1 MSNQRSVVVT
11 GANSGFGR
19 RTVEA
24 FAAAGW
30 RVFGTMRDT
39 TTRNAGPA
47 AELRAAGIEVVELDV
62 TSDASVD
69 AAARTILAATGAPD
83 VLVNNAG
90 NGFFGLVEG
99 FTPAAVE
106 RQYATNVIGPLRV
119 NRAFLPAMRER
130 KAGLIVYVSSVVG
143 RLIFPFGGVYAS
155 SKWALEALAEATSY
169 ELAPLGIDVAIV
181 QPGAYPTDIFG
192 KVVGADDE
200 ARVASYGPDVAKYNE
215 VLTAGLI
222 TASQGRDPGDVAD
235 VILRLADA
243 PAGTRALRTT
253 VPADDAAAEI
263 NAAVAPI
270 QRAALVARGVG
281 ELVQKTPA

>member
-1 MSNQRSVVVT
+1 MSEQRTAVVT

-24 FAAAGW
+24 FAAADW
-30 RVFGTMRDT
+30 RVYGTMRDT
-39 TTRNAGPA
+39 ATRNAAPA
-47 AELRAAGIEVVELDV
+47 AELRAAGIHVVELDV
-62 TSDASVD
+62 LSDASVD
-69 AAARTILAATGAPD
+69 AAAATILADAGAPD

-106 RQYATNVIGPLRV
+106 RQYATNVVGPLRV

-130 KAGLIVYVSSVVG
+130 KSGLVVYVSSVVG

-155 SKWALEALAEATSY
+155 SKWALEALAEASSY
-169 ELAPLGIDVAIV
+169 ELSPFGIDVAIV

-192 KVVGADDE
+192 KVVGADDA
-200 ARVASYGPDVAKYNE
+200 ARVASYGDDVAKYND

-222 TASQGRDPGDVAD
+222 ASSQGRDPGEVAD
-235 VILRLADA
+235 VILRLAEA

-253 VPADDAAAEI
+253 VPADDVAAEI
-263 NAAVAPI
+263 NAAIAPI
-270 QRAALVARGVG
+270 QRAAMADRGLGDLLPKVLV
-281 ELVQKTPA
+281 